1 MPDASS
7 LIEKYGLREEITT
20 HLKNLIRIN
29 TTNPPGNELAA
40 AQYIAGVFSREGI
53 DSIILESVPGRAS
66 IIARQKG
73 DGSKRPLLL
82 MSHLDVVGVEEEK
95 WTHKPFGA
103 DEIDGVIWG
112 RGALDCK
119 NSVALWMTIIIALK
133 RSGMVPKRDVIFL
146 SAADEET
153 GGSKGCEWLVKNHYD
168 LLDAEAALNEGGG
181 FGIDFMGKTFY
192 TYQSA
197 EKGNIWLRVTAR
209 GTPGHASMP
218 REDNPVTRL
227 AFLIN
232 KFTHKKYPLKVTPSV
247 KKMIEAMASSRN
259 AIVGTVIKQL
269 MNPLLSNVLIRFA
282 IKDAGT
288 SAGFRAM
295 LHNTVC
301 PTVFHA
307 GQKTNVIPSEAVA
320 EFDFR
325 VLPPYDPEEFYS
337 ETVKEIGPGFEIE
350 VLDKKAG
357 TESPVDHELAHL
369 IRKTM
374 NRHKPDAMVVPF
386 LIPGVTDGVF
396 FRPRGMV
403 VYGFTPV
410 LPLDDISLTHG
421 HDERISIES
430 LEFSLKVGLE
440 VVLDFVNK

>member
-1 MPDASS
+1 MTDSME
-7 LIEKYGLREEITT
+7 LINKFGLKEEIIR
-20 HLKNLIRIN
+20 HLKNLICIN
-29 TTNPPGNELAA
+29 TTNPPGNEIAA
-40 AQYIAGVFSREGI
+40 ARYVAEVFKKADISYN
-53 DSIILESVPGRAS
+53 ILESEPGRAS
-66 IIARQKG
+66 IIARHKG

-82 MSHLDVVGVEEEK
+82 MSHLDVVGVEADK
-95 WTHKPFGA
+95 WARDPFGA
-103 DEIDGVIWG
+103 EEVGGVVWG

-119 NSVALWMTIIIALK
+119 NSVALWMAIMIALK
-133 RSGMVPKRDVIFL
+133 RSGILPKRDVIFL

-153 GGSKGCEWLVKNHYD
+153 GGSKGCEWLVKNHFN
-168 LLDAEAALNEGGG
+168 LIDAEAALNEGGG

-218 REDNPVTRL
+218 REDNPVKRL
-227 AFLIN
+227 ACLIN
-232 KFTHKKYPLKVTPSV
+232 KLTHKKYPLKVTPSV
-247 KKMIEAMASSRN
+247 KKMIEVMASSRN
-259 AIVGTVIKQL
+259 TAVGTVIKQL
-269 MNPLLSNVLIRFA
+269 MNPIISNTLIRLA

-288 SAGFRAM
+288 AAGFKAM

-325 VLPPYDPEEFYS
+325 ILPPYDPEEFYAS
-337 ETVKEIGPGFEIE
+337 AVKEIGPGFEIE

-374 NRHKPDAMVVPF
+374 NRHKPDATIVPF

-410 LPLDDISLTHG
+410 LPQDDISLTHG
-421 HDERISIES
+421 HDERISVES

-440 VVLDFVNK
+440 VVLDFVIK